1 MREVDS
7 AIWTSGEPV
16 SLSARLYSAISLPL
30 TSVSTVK
37 PNRDYTGRRFSP
49 VYETWMAEPSERG
62 SAPARHDDGPSMTIA
77 WACPSD
83 SYLGGM
89 SSTGKPDRTSSVAPG

>member
-16 SLSARLYSAISLPL
+16 SVSARLYSAISLPL

-37 PNRDYTGRRFSP
+37 PNRNYTDDPMTP
-49 VYETWMAEPSERG
+49 VYRAWTADPSERG
-62 SAPARHDDGPSMTIA
+62 SAPARHAMGPSMTIA
-77 WACPSD
+77 
-83 SYLGGM
+83 
-89 SSTGKPDRTSSVAPG
+89 

>member
-37 PNRDYTGRRFSP
+37 PNRNYTDDPTAP
-49 VYETWMAEPSERG
+49 VYSTCTAEPSERG
-62 SAPARHDDGPSMTIA
+62 SAPARQAEGPSMTMA
-77 WACPSD
+77 
-83 SYLGGM
+83 
-89 SSTGKPDRTSSVAPG
+89 